1 MQYPRIDDPAHR
13 RTPAKAGAGSGF
25 RTSAKAGLQS
35 GAVRRSRLWIPAF
48 AGIRVSVTAGLIA
61 ALAACNPGSE
71 NNTSAPAPDNATL
84 TNDTA
89 PATGNLDAAVQAAF
103 GDNATYDGK
112 NEHYVLDHHRL
123 VQAPFGPVLVSEG
136 TAQDAAHASAG
147 LISAIYLKPEGSSYS
162 VVKRYPEAIET
173 GSFGE
178 VGSWKI
184 RDDLLDLPVIEAIGG
199 GTWQGYSCQYTD
211 DRHNDQEFYEG
222 EAFIHLIKIYKFDFW
237 TIRSI
242 IISINFYQ
250 LLNTVPTNK
259 MTTSITSRI
268 SCGTLC
274 VTSRSFGKCK
284 FNISCT
290 VLWFINICKC
300 IF

>member
-13 RTPAKAGAGSGF
+13 RTPAKAGARSGF
-25 RTSAKAGLQS
+25 RTPAKAGVQS

-48 AGIRVSVTAGLIA
+48 AGIRVGLTAGLIA
-61 ALAACNPGSE
+61 VLAACNPGSE
-71 NNTSAPAPDNATL
+71 SNSTAPAPDNAAM

-112 NEHYVLDHHRL
+112 NEHYVLDHHKL

-211 DRHNDQEFYEG
+211 LVELTADGPKTVARFQSAYSNKGAVTDDG
-222 EAFIHLIKIYKFDFW
+222 TD
-237 TIRSI
+237 
-242 IISINFYQ
+242 ISGRIADVAPGKSFTVNF
-250 LLNTVPTNK
+250 T
-259 MTTSITSRI
+259 
-268 SCGTLC
+268 G
-274 VTSRSFGKCK
+274 SRSFDATYKLVNGKY
-284 FNISCT
+284 
-290 VLWFINICKC
+290 VLQGGEDKQLDAC
-300 IF
+300 